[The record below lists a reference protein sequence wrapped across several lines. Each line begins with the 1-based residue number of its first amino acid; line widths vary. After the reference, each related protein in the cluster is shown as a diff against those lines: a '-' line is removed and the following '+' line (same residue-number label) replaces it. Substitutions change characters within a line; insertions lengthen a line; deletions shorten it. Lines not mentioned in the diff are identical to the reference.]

1 MAYLVEKMKPATIVT
16 FSDVTGSPRVKMDLP
31 SPLRIGDH
39 VAMRFQLQRQ
49 NGGRSEVLDV
59 MGDFRV
65 SEVRFDTEGGVGRQH
80 LVVQSLGKAPAWR
93 AVKKA
98 PVTAKRLSPARFP
111 RTVIA

>member
-1 MAYLVEKMKPATIVT
+1 MKPATIVT
-16 FSDVTGSPRVKMDLP
+16 LSDVTGNPRVKMDLP
-31 SPLRIGDH
+31 SPLRIGDR
-39 VAMRFQLQRQ
+39 VSMRFQLQRQ

-59 MGDFRV
+59 TGDFRV
-65 SEVRFDTEGGVGRQH
+65 SEIHFGTEGGVGRQH

-98 PVTAKRLSPARFP
+98 PVAAKRLSPARFP